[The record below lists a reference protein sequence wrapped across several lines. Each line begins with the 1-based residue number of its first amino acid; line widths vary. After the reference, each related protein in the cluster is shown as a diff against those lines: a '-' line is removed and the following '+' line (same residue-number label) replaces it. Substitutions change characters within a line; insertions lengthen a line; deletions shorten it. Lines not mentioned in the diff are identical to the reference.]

1 MWTDAN
7 CTAGCTS
14 QEAVSLSEYF
24 DKILSLWKY
33 TKKGK
38 RKVVPALIIMIIGS
52 LIFATIPMIAKNYVD
67 NLSSASGGYD
77 LTVTDLDIAIFALV
91 GLVLAWYVLYTFGRS
106 AIIDDV
112 SGKIM
117 RDEIAQKTNRIS
129 VATLEERQSGDAA
142 AIMAND
148 VPEVVKAMHTE
159 IPNFFVQLAV
169 LIFTV
174 VMMFILNVYL
184 ALIYFVLLIVTYH
197 ITRRIGNGMHRSM
210 QTKQESMGRL
220 NGYFNDAITS
230 HSLVKIYGL
239 EDKVLANF
247 HNIDEEHKGSYVR
260 TTSVFGYIEPL
271 SRIVD
276 NAGYFITAVL
286 GVIMILDGAITFGTF
301 LAFISYSTII
311 GKPLASFT
319 GSINK
324 IQSAMVSYDRIL
336 DYLDI
341 TELPDESA
349 YEDIDPD
356 SVTGDIEFRDVSF
369 TYPDGTV
376 ALRDINFRIGA
387 GTIVTI
393 IGEEGSGKST
403 VSDLIMGFRSATE
416 GQVLLSGRDISDI
429 KRSKLRSVIGM
440 SSQNPVIF
448 EGTVYYNLSQTET
461 DEEIERISKLTGLD
475 ETVRALPK
483 GYNTVIGG
491 RGRGLSSG
499 EKQLLSI
506 TRLMIYNRKVMIFD
520 ESTSEMDPLT
530 SNNAFTSIR
539 ENLKG
544 KTVII
549 VDNTPVSVRYADTV
563 IFMGKGKVLDIGTH
577 EELMDRNPAYTE
589 MYRNMTV

>member
-1 MWTDAN
+1 M
-7 CTAGCTS
+7 
-14 QEAVSLSEYF
+14 
-24 DKILSLWKY
+24 WKY
-33 TKKGK
+33 TKKGRK
-38 RKVVPALIIMIIGS
+38 RFIPALIIMIIGS
-52 LIFATIPMIAKNYVD
+52 LIFATIPMIARNYVD
-67 NLSSASGGYD
+67 GLSRESEGYD
-77 LTVTDLDIAIFALV
+77 LTVSDLGFAIFALV
-91 GLVLAWYVLYTFGRS
+91 GMMLAWYILYTLGRT
-106 AIIDDV
+106 AIINDV
-112 SGKIM
+112 SGKIL

-129 VATLEERQSGDAA
+129 IATLEDRRSGDAA
-142 AIMAND
+142 AMIAND

-159 IPNFFVQLAV
+159 LPNFFVQLAT
-169 LIFTV
+169 LIFIV
-174 VMMFILNVYL
+174 VMMFVLNVYL
-184 ALIYFVLLIVTYH
+184 ALIYFVLLMVTYH
-197 ITRRIGNGMHRSM
+197 ITRRIGNKMHRSM

-247 HNIDEEHKGSYVR
+247 QRIDDEHKGSYVR

-276 NAGYFITAVL
+276 NVGYFITAVL
-286 GVIMILDGAITFGTF
+286 GVVMILDGMTTFGTF
-301 LAFISYSTII
+301 LAFISYATII

-324 IQSAMVSYDRIL
+324 VQSAMVSYDRIL
-336 DYLDI
+336 EYLNI

-356 SVTGDIEFRDVSF
+356 SVSGDIEFRDVSF

-376 ALRDINFRIGA
+376 ALTDANFTIKN

-403 VSDLIMGFRSATE
+403 VSDLIMGFRTATE
-416 GQVLLSGRDISDI
+416 GQVLLGGHDISDI
-429 KRSKLRSVIGM
+429 KRTKLRTVIGM

-461 DEEIERISKLTGLD
+461 DEEIERISRMTGLD
-475 ETVRALPK
+475 DVVKALPK

-530 SNNAFTSIR
+530 SISAFTAMR
-539 ENLKG
+539 ENLRG
-544 KTVII
+544 KTLVI
-549 VDNTPVSVRYADTV
+549 VDNTPISVRYADTV
-563 IFMGKGKVLDIGTH
+563 IFMGRGRVLDIGTH
-577 EELMDRNPAYTE
+577 EELMGRNPAYTE

>member
-1 MWTDAN
+1 M
-7 CTAGCTS
+7 
-14 QEAVSLSEYF
+14 SEYF
-24 DKILSLWKY
+24 DKIFSLWKY

-38 RKVVPALIIMIIGS
+38 KKVVPALIIMIIGS

-67 NLSSASGGYD
+67 NLSSANEGYD
-77 LTVTDLDIAIFALV
+77 LTVTDLGFAIFALM
-91 GLVLAWYVLYTFGRS
+91 GLVLAWYILYTYGKS
-106 AIIDDV
+106 AIVDDV

-117 RDEIAQKTNRIS
+117 RDEIAQKTSRIS
-129 VATLEERQSGDAA
+129 IATLEERRSGDAA
-142 AIMAND
+142 AMMAND

-159 IPNFFVQLAV
+159 IPNFFVQLAT
-169 LIFTV
+169 LIFIV
-174 VMMFILNVYL
+174 VMMFVLNIYL
-184 ALIYFVLLIVTYH
+184 ALVYFVLLIITYH
-197 ITRRIGNGMHRSM
+197 ITRRIGNKMHRSM
-210 QTKQESMGRL
+210 QTKQESIGRL

-247 HNIDEEHKGSYVR
+247 QRIDEEHTGSYVR

-286 GVIMILDGAITFGTF
+286 GVIMILEGMTTFGTF

-319 GSINK
+319 GSINR

-336 DYLDI
+336 EYLDT

-349 YEDIDPD
+349 YEDIDAD
-356 SVTGDIEFRDVSF
+356 SVTGNIEFRNVSF

-376 ALRDINFRIGA
+376 ALSDVNFKIDS
-387 GTIVTI
+387 GTMVTI

-403 VSDLIMGFRSATE
+403 VSDLIMGFRTATS
-416 GQVLLSGRDISDI
+416 GQVLLDGREISDI
-429 KRSKLRSVIGM
+429 KRSKLRSAIGM
-440 SSQNPVIF
+440 ASQNPVIF
-448 EGTVYYNLSQTET
+448 EGTVYYNLSQTAA

-475 ETVRALPK
+475 DRVRSLPK

-491 RGRGLSSG
+491 RGHGLSSG

-520 ESTSEMDPLT
+520 ESSSEMDPLT
-530 SNNAFTSIR
+530 STSAFMSMHD
-539 ENLKG
+539 NLKG
-544 KTVII
+544 KTVVI
-549 VDNTPVSVRYADTV
+549 VDNTPVSVGYADKI

-577 EELMDRNPAYTE
+577 EELMDRNPAYVE